1 MSSQMIEIRA
11 KFVERYG
18 ESYGRIMYVN
28 ECQRQGVDPRTG
40 AKLVGGLSDE

>member
-1 MSSQMIEIRA
+1 MIEIRA

-18 ESYGRIMYVN
+18 EKFGRVMFVD

-40 AKLVGGLSDE
+40 EKLVGGLRHE